1 MAKLASTI
9 WAELRLAQKPADLN
23 EIIARETGT
32 QTGFGLVSYALGER
46 GEPRLLIPCSIDD
59 FALAIPNSDVLKIR
73 RHHLTSSKRSGDFID
88 ITCRDPNLAQVFG
101 ELTDAIL
108 TKLDAGERPAK
119 SVSKT
124 IIEFR
129 NLLDDAQ
136 TSRVSDE
143 KVIGLIGELYVLR
156 ELSGNVPTAVAFWT
170 GPYDLRHD
178 FRHRNR
184 AIEVKTSGRS
194 SASRVT
200 VHGIDQLAA
209 PSGGDLLLVHL
220 RIERSEGADLTVRRL
235 VQEILELG
243 GDRTK
248 LLEGLRAAE
257 CGDYD
262 TEAWGASSY
271 TFCGISL
278 YEVKGSFPRLTE
290 AELRTGRTP
299 PGISDITY
307 CTDLSQADSFLVS
320 ESERDS
326 RLAEFLR

>member
-1 MAKLASTI
+1 MTDLVSSI
-9 WAELRLAQKPADLN
+9 WTELRLAPKPADLN

-32 QTGFGLVSYALGER
+32 HTGFGLVSYALGEN

-73 RHHLTSSKRSGDFID
+73 RHHLASSKRSGDFID
-88 ITCRDPNLAQVFG
+88 IVCRDPNLSQVFG
-101 ELTDAIL
+101 ELTDAVL
-108 TKLDAGERPAK
+108 TKLEAGERPAK
-119 SVSKT
+119 AVSKT
-124 IIEFR
+124 IVEFR
-129 NLLDDAQ
+129 NLLDDAR
-136 TSRVSDE
+136 TSRVPEE

-156 ELSGNVPTAVAFWT
+156 ELSRNAQTAVAFWT

-178 FRHRNR
+178 FRHRNG

-194 SASRVT
+194 NASRVT
-200 VHGIDQLAA
+200 IHGIDQLSA

-235 VQEILELG
+235 VQEILEMG

-248 LLEGLRAAE
+248 LLEGLQAVD

-271 TFCGISL
+271 AFCGISL
-278 YEVKGSFPRLTE
+278 YEVTDSFPRLTE
-290 AELRTGRTP
+290 AELKAGSTP

-307 CTDLSQADSFLVS
+307 RTDLSQADPFLVS
-320 ESERDS
+320 ESEQDR
-326 RLAEFLR
+326 RFAEFLR